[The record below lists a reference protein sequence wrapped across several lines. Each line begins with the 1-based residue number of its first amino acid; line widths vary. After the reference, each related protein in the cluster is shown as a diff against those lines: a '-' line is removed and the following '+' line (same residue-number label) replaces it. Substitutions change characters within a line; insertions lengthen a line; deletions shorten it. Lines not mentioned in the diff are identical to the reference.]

1 MTILKAIL
9 FTILLFAIEAT
20 LSFGFLSLNEVLDI
34 SPDNLI
40 HYGQITKIITQLL
53 AYFIMLSLIFKLRFN
68 HTSCFVRLRNIDA
81 KTFLL
86 VLVTLFGYK
95 LLQRPLLDFNL
106 IIDSI
111 NNNVIEP
118 INGVND
124 KYKYV
129 IGYKVVSAVIL
140 APILEELF
148 FRKILLNGLLKK
160 YSFAISAIISSL
172 CFALMH
178 WTPDL
183 LRIMPMFIFGI
194 ICCLIY
200 IKTKNILYPILFHFA
215 GNLISTILS
224 IYSNQLFA
232 FQQEL
237 NYNWIYWAAFVFG
250 IGVTIFGLRK
260 ITTANRVGG

>member
-1 MTILKAIL
+1 MTILKAFL
-9 FTILLFAIEAT
+9 FTILLVAIEAT
-20 LSFGFLSLNEVLDI
+20 LSLGFLSLNEVLNL

-40 HYGQITKIITQLL
+40 HYGQITRIVTILL
-53 AYFIMLSLIFKLRFN
+53 EYFVILFLIFKLRFN
-68 HTSCFVRLRNIDA
+68 QTSFFDRLRNIDS

-86 VLVTLFGYK
+86 VLVTVFGYK
-95 LLQRPLLDFNL
+95 LLQKPLLDFNL

-129 IGYKVVSAVIL
+129 IGYKFIIAVIL

-148 FRKILLNGLLKK
+148 FRKILFNGLLKK

-172 CFALMH
+172 CFALVH

-183 LRIMPMFIFGI
+183 LRIIPMFIFGI

-200 IKTKNILYPILFHFA
+200 IKTKNIIYPILFHFT
-215 GNLISTILS
+215 GNLISTIVS
-224 IYSNQLFA
+224 IYSKQLFA

-237 NYNWIYWAAFVFG
+237 NYNWIYWAAFMIG
-250 IGVTIFGLRK
+250 IGVTIFGIRK
-260 ITTANRVGG
+260 ITTANKM